1 MKEISEIYPVEGNG
15 FYLTFIDEEFKSI
28 RCNKD
33 YQSKFASG
41 ITYRYRLS
49 KHNETGIEVYVVY
62 INNYESDLPSYFT
75 KKSLSEYFDTK
86 AIFREEKLNI
96 LGI

>member
-1 MKEISEIYPVEGNG
+1 MTDIYPVEGNG
-15 FYLTFIDEEFKSI
+15 FYLSFIDEEFKFI

-33 YQSKFASG
+33 YQSKFAPG
-41 ITYRYRLS
+41 VVYRYKLT
-49 KHNETGIEVYVVY
+49 KHNETDIEVYVVY

-75 KKSLSEYFDTK
+75 KKSLSEYFDTT
-86 AIFREEKLNI
+86 AIFREEKLNS

>member
-1 MKEISEIYPVEGNG
+1 MTQIYPAEGSG
-15 FYLTFIDEEFKSI
+15 FYLTIVDKDFKYI
-28 RCNKD
+28 LCNKD
-33 YQSKFASG
+33 YQNRFANG
-41 ITYRYRLS
+41 LTYRYKLA
-49 KHNETGIEVYVVY
+49 KHNETGILVYVIF

-75 KKSLSEYFDTK
+75 KKSLSEYFDTT